1 MIPRTAELT
10 VKRLALGFPVVA
22 ITGPRQAGKTTL
34 ARAVFA
40 EKPYVSLEDPEEREF
55 ATADPRRF
63 LARFAEGA
71 VIDEAQR
78 CPVLLSLSPQFRQ
91 TAGENP
97 QTVFSRHRAGRA
109 FARHPRRAHLG
120 DPCPTGRVV

>member
-1 MIPRTAELT
+1 MIPRTAAQT
-10 VKRLALGFPVVA
+10 AQRLAQGFPIVA

-40 EKPYVSLEDPEEREF
+40 DKPYVSLEDPEEQEF
-55 ATADPRRF
+55 AAADPRRF

-78 CPVLLSLSPQFRQ
+78 CPELFSYLSYAPVVSTLVL
-91 TAGENP
+91 
-97 QTVFSRHRAGRA
+97 HRYSIWILVA
-109 FARHPRRAHLG
+109 
-120 DPCPTGRVV
+120 VV